1 MEYSLYQKKDTKE
14 QKPTY
19 RKFHQRT
26 IKIFIYKKNNLNLFP
41 NNSMVEYLAVNEAVL
56 GSNPSLGVLKMERWL
71 SGLKQK
77 FTKLPMVNSIRRFE
91 SYSLRN
97 IIFANKKIPN
107 ICLTKR

>member
-1 MEYSLYQKKDTKE
+1 MECSPYRKKDMKE
-14 QKPTY
+14 QKSTY
-19 RKFHQRT
+19 RKFRQRT

-77 FTKLPMVNSIRRFE
+77 FTKLPMGNSIRGFE
-91 SYSLRN
+91 SYSFRLVS
-97 IIFANKKIPN
+97 FFSS
-107 ICLTKR
+107 